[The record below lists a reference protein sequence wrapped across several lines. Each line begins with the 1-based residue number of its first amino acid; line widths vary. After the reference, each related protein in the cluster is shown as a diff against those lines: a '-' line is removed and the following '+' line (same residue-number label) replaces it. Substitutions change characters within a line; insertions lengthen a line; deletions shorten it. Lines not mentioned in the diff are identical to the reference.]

1 MKTNE
6 KQNTRFKTFI
16 VFESLKENQ
25 QGGVK
30 ISHHHPDSLKNELL
44 ALRAWFE
51 SNLGSSK
58 QNNIYS

>member
-6 KQNTRFKTFI
+6 KQNIRFKTFI

-30 ISHHHPDSLKNELL
+30 ISHHHPDSSNNELL
-44 ALRAWFE
+44 A
-51 SNLGSSK
+51 
-58 QNNIYS
+58 